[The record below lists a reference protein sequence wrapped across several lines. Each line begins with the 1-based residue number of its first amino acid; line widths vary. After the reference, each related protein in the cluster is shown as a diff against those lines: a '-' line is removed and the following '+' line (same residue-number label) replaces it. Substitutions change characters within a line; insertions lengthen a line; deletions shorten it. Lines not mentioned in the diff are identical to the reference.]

1 MNTPAHMLQNADTEK
16 VIFQKMVTENGILLI
31 LKRKVWNGRF
41 EYILQI
47 EGQTK
52 RLQRA
57 SWFHNGEPTTI
68 NVELLFRDLF
78 ALRDRFKEL
87 GMVIKNGEVYLPD
100 LEERGV

>member
-1 MNTPAHMLQNADTEK
+1 MNYSLSCNFMNTPAHMLQNADTEK

-57 SWFHNGEPTTI
+57 S
-68 NVELLFRDLF
+68 
-78 ALRDRFKEL
+78 
-87 GMVIKNGEVYLPD
+87 
-100 LEERGV
+100 